1 MTTKFN
7 PYVVFWGNA
16 RQAMEFYQRVFG
28 GTLTLTTYGE
38 LGRQHPDGADKI
50 VHSVLDTDIGFT
62 LMGADAPPE
71 MPQTSSTNV
80 ALFISGTDTDTM
92 HGYWKHL
99 SDGGTVL
106 DPLAKQDWGNE
117 KGACMDSFGTSWLVE
132 IVQPRS

>member
-7 PYVVFWGNA
+7 PYVIFWGNA
-16 RQAMEFYQRVFG
+16 REAMEFYRSVFG

-50 VHSVLDTDIGFT
+50 VHSVLATDIGFT
-62 LMGADAPPE
+62 FMGADAPPE
-71 MPQTSSTNV
+71 IPQASSTKI
-80 ALFISGTDTDTM
+80 ALFMSGSDADIR
-92 HGYWKHL
+92 GYWKQL

-117 KGACMDSFGTSWLVE
+117 KGACMDSFGTTWLVE
-132 IVQPRS
+132 IVEPRS